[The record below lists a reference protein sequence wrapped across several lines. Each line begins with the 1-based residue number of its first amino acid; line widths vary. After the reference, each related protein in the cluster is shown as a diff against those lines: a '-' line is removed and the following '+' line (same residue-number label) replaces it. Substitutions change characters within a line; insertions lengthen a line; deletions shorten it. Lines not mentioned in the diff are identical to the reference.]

1 MLSKYPRI
9 QQLVLFLS
17 LAHPLSQTSLFY
29 STTPPTSSCPLNPAA
44 SFMVKKCISLLQN
57 YGSSELKLRQIH
69 AFSLRHGVL
78 LDDPDIGKHLIYN
91 LVSLSTPMPY
101 AHNIFSVIQSSN
113 VFIWNTII
121 RGYAESE
128 NPKPALELYRQMQAS
143 FFVQNSLLHV
153 YAACGLVVSAYKV
166 FELMPERDVVA
177 WNSVINGFALN
188 GKPNEAL
195 TLFREMWLERVEPD
209 GFTVVSLL
217 SACAELGALALG
229 RRVHVYMVK
238 VGLTENLHVNNS
250 LLDLYAKCGSIREAR
265 KVFDEMKERNIV
277 SWSSLIVG
285 LAVNGFGK
293 EALQLFNEM
302 ERERLVPT
310 EVTFVGVL
318 YACSHCG
325 MVDEGFNYFMRMK
338 EEYGILPRIEHY
350 GCMVDLLGRAG
361 LVKESYE
368 YIQNM
373 PLQPN
378 AVIWR
383 TLLGACTIHGHLTL
397 GEYARAQVLQ
407 LEPGCSGDY
416 VLLSNLYASEQRW
429 SDVHIL
435 RRKMLRKGVKK
446 VPGYSLVELGN
457 HVYEFVMGDR
467 SHPQSEEIYAMLAE
481 TTKRLKLE
489 GYAPH
494 TANVLADIEEEE
506 KENALSYHS
515 EKIAIA
521 FMLLK
526 TAQGTPI
533 RVVKNLRVCA
543 DCHSAFKLISKV
555 FEREIIVRDGSRF
568 HHFRDGSCSCRDYC
582 ACITKSM
589 KSGSNCP
596 VCNVPYRRREVRLAP
611 HMDNLV
617 CIYKSMEVASGFNIF
632 VTQNPLLD
640 KSADNEKQVEN
651 GLNCSERVDNQGE
664 TKRRGSRVVKSTE
677 SPDSIPV
684 KPSFPTNKRVQVP
697 QFPLSET
704 PMLSANLGSG
714 LVENTE
720 EESKRSSVVPK
731 ENYIL

>member
-1 MLSKYPRI
+1 MLSKHPRNHSF
-9 QQLVLFLS
+9 VLFSS
-17 LAHPLSQTSLFY
+17 LTTSCCY
-29 STTPPTSSCPLNPAA
+29 STTPPPASSCPENPV
-44 SFMVKKCISLLQN
+44 SFIVKKCISLLQN

-69 AFSLRHGVL
+69 AFSLRHGVPL
-78 LDDPDIGKHLIYN
+78 NDPDIGKHLIYS
-91 LVSLSTPMPY
+91 LVSLSTPISYPY
-101 AHNIFSVIQSSN
+101 SIFSRIQSSN
-113 VFIWNTII
+113 VFIWNTMI

-128 NPKPALELYRQMQAS
+128 NPEPALELYRQMQAS
-143 FFVQNSLLHV
+143 CIEPDTHTYPFLLKAVAKFADIRVGENMHSTVIRNGFESLVFVQNSMLHM
-153 YAACGLVVSAYKV
+153 YAACGLVDSAYKM
-166 FELMPERDVVA
+166 FELMPARDVVA

-195 TLFREMWLERVEPD
+195 TLFREMGLEGVEPD
-209 GFTVVSLL
+209 GFTLVSLF

-229 RRVHVYMVK
+229 NRIHVYIVK
-238 VGLTENLHVNNS
+238 VGLSENLHVKNA
-250 LLDLYAKCGSIREAR
+250 LLDLYAKCGSIREAK
-265 KVFDEMKERNIV
+265 KVFNEMKERNVV

-285 LAVNGFGK
+285 LAVNGFVK
-293 EALQLFNEM
+293 EALQLFKEM
-302 ERERLVPT
+302 ERKGLVPS

-325 MVDEGFNYFMRMK
+325 MVDEGFDYFTRMK
-338 EEYGILPRIEHY
+338 EEYGILPKIEHH
-350 GCMVDLLGRAG
+350 GCMVDLLSRAG
-361 LVKESYE
+361 LVKEAYH

-383 TLLGACTIHGHLTL
+383 TLLGACTTYGHLTL
-397 GEYARAQVLQ
+397 GEYARAQILQ

-435 RRKMLRKGVKK
+435 RRKMLREGVKK

-481 TTKRLKLE
+481 ITKRLRLE

-526 TAQGTPI
+526 TAPGTPI

-543 DCHSAFKLISKV
+543 DCHMAIKLLSKV
-555 FEREIIVRDGSRF
+555 FKREIIIRDRSRF
-568 HHFRDGSCSCRDYC
+568 HHFRNGSCSCMDYW
-582 ACITKSM
+582 
-589 KSGSNCP
+589 
-596 VCNVPYRRREVRLAP
+596 
-611 HMDNLV
+611 
-617 CIYKSMEVASGFNIF
+617 
-632 VTQNPLLD
+632 
-640 KSADNEKQVEN
+640 
-651 GLNCSERVDNQGE
+651 
-664 TKRRGSRVVKSTE
+664 
-677 SPDSIPV
+677 
-684 KPSFPTNKRVQVP
+684 
-697 QFPLSET
+697 
-704 PMLSANLGSG
+704 
-714 LVENTE
+714 
-720 EESKRSSVVPK
+720 
-731 ENYIL
+731 